1 MASLLSPVAPLD
13 PLWRLTVD
21 QYHAMIDSGILPSG
35 SPVELV
41 EGVLLQKMP
50 KKAPHRIATRAT
62 RRALES
68 TVPAGWFVDEQ
79 EPITL
84 EDSEPEPDVMVA
96 RGDSS
101 DYPNRHPGPV
111 DVALVVEIAD
121 ATILRDRGVKMRM
134 YARAGIANYWIVD
147 LNTSRVE
154 VRTSPEGDGYR
165 VVTIYSR
172 HDAIPTQW
180 GMIAV
185 ADLLPK
191 P

>member
-1 MASLLSPVAPLD
+1 MATLLAPVAPLD

-50 KKAPHRIATRAT
+50 KKAPHRIATRSS
-62 RRALES
+62 RRALEAI
-68 TVPAGWFVDEQ
+68 VPAGWFVDEQ

-101 DYPNRHPGPV
+101 DYPDRHPGAA

-165 VVTIYSR
+165 VETIYSR

-191 P
+191 S